1 MSIIDVKLYGGKG
14 IFGGK
19 ETPLE
24 AQIISCEKH
33 DICSLFKN
41 GQCRALRGSKGR
53 CEHGKGSVV
62 RGYTSR
68 ARKYSEFKSSWG
80 NHEKYNALK
89 ETFSYFDII
98 DGVLSIHT
106 DMILSKKQDHQLS
119 SWDKYADGYSFTT
132 CWNNDRENTYK
143 NGFKINVDELT
154 INHLHV
160 IYNLKPRALF
170 DDGEILSYK
179 KEFLRDFTVFLKE
192 NLPKIYAEYDEKHG
206 FPKVSYI
213 GKKALLSTINH
224 GEIIVSKHK
233 ATWDGTNIIVKGDK
247 PIWAMFK
254 EVDEVTTIVKPSKEY
269 IIEIT
274 SNNQVNDKTV
284 FVE

>member
-1 MSIIDVKLYGGKG
+1 MGVIDVKLYGGKG

-33 DICSLFKN
+33 DVCSLFKN

-68 ARKYSEFKSSWG
+68 ASKYSEFKSIWN

-119 SWDKYADGYSFTT
+119 SWEKYADGYSFTT
-132 CWNNDRENTYK
+132 CWKNDRENTYK

-170 DDGEILSYK
+170 DDGEIPSYK

-224 GEIIVSKHK
+224 GEIFVGKHK
-233 ATWDGTNIIVKGDK
+233 ATWDGTNIIVKDDK

-254 EVDEVTTIVKPSKEY
+254 DVDEVTTIVKPSKDFT
-269 IIEIT
+269 IDIT
-274 SNNQVNDKTV
+274 NNNQVNDKTV
-284 FVE
+284 FV

>member
-33 DICSLFKN
+33 DVCSLFKN
-41 GQCRALRGSKGR
+41 GQCRALRASKGR
-53 CEHGKGSVV
+53 CEHAKGSVV
-62 RGYTSR
+62 RGYTSK
-68 ARKYSEFKSSWG
+68 ASKYREFKSTWQ
-80 NHEKYNALK
+80 NHEKYDALK

-106 DMILSKKQDHQLS
+106 DMILSKKQDHQMS
-119 SWDKYADGYSFTT
+119 SYDKYADGYSFTT

-143 NGFKINVDELT
+143 NGFKIKVDELT
-154 INHLHV
+154 TEHLNV

-170 DDGEILSYK
+170 DDGEISSYK
-179 KEFLRDFTVFLKE
+179 KEFLRDFTVFIKDT
-192 NLPKIYAEYDEKHG
+192 LPELYIAYDEKYG
-206 FPKVSYI
+206 FPIINYV
-213 GKKALLSTINH
+213 GKKALLSTINP
-224 GEIIVSKHK
+224 GEVIVGKHK

-254 EVDEVTTIVKPSKEY
+254 EVDEVMTIVKPSKGY
-269 IIEIT
+269 TIEIT
-274 SNNQVNDKTV
+274 NNDQVNDKTV

>member
-1 MSIIDVKLYGGKG
+1 MGVIDVKLYGGKG

-24 AQIISCEKH
+24 AQITSCEKH
-33 DICSLFKN
+33 DVCSLFKN
-41 GQCRALRGSKGR
+41 GQCRALRGSTGR

-68 ARKYSEFKSSWG
+68 ASKYSEFKSTWK

-98 DGVLSIHT
+98 DGTLSIHT
-106 DMILSKKQDHQLS
+106 DMILSKKQDHQLN
-119 SWDKYADGYSFTT
+119 SWEKYADGFSFTT

-154 INHLHV
+154 INHLHI

-170 DDGEILSYK
+170 DDGEISSYK

-206 FPKVSYI
+206 FPKVNYI

-224 GEIIVSKHK
+224 SEIFVGKHK

-254 EVDEVTTIVKPSKEY
+254 EVDEVTTIVKPSKDFT
-269 IIEIT
+269 IDIT
-274 SNNQVNDKTV
+274 NNDQVNDKTV
-284 FVE
+284 FV